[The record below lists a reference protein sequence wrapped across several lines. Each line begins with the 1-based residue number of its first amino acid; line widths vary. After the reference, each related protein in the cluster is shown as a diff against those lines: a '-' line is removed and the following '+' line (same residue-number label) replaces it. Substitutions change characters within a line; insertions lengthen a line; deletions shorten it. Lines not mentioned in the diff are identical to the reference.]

1 MYGRNTYIYTQS
13 LPVNRFHKLP
23 NMPGHALINLIYDP
37 YLETFIGPS
46 LISKSILSKE
56 RKRKRFETAPL

>member
-23 NMPGHALINLIYDP
+23 NMFGHALINLIY
-37 YLETFIGPS
+37 ETFIGPS